1 LKGNTILKSGIISCS
16 ICLVLLGAYV
26 YPVEAGNYR
35 SYEIQFFT
43 IRLQNQLNYSHLENI
58 GIKKIIYPGFRDDE
72 IGGGLYFVNTQ
83 FRTLEPALEKLIEEF
98 DFKKLELCTW
108 MITRKFNW
116 LENTGLLD
124 YQYENKTRQVIRKL
138 DVFNPDAVKKLI
150 TVYKELAS
158 HKIQC
163 ILIQDDFTL
172 RYNEGFSNWGKA
184 KFITV
189 TGEPA
194 REELMMQKNTPY
206 NLDWNRVK
214 MNQLNGILKQI
225 VQNCKSVNS
234 GIKVGI
240 NIYYETPLYTER
252 SEAWYGHNLGEILE
266 SGVDY
271 IYLMT
276 YHRQIKDEMHLSET
290 RSRMLFKEIV
300 EKAYQ
305 ICKEKLI
312 VKLQIRDW
320 NTSERIPADEVKD
333 YLNLIPPPVHRVCFI
348 PVMLYDLDY
357 LEEIIKGTM
366 DKKKEITNYKSQ
378 ITNNAPVYKKGRCR
392 MTMSKITNKE
402 VSVSCGQVSNA
413 CGENK
418 SREGYEQR

>member
-1 LKGNTILKSGIISCS
+1 LRKLKGNIILKSGIISCS

-26 YPVEAGNYR
+26 YPAETGDYR
-35 SYEIQFFT
+35 TYEVQFFDF
-43 IRLQNQLNYSHLENI
+43 RLQNQLDYSRLENI
-58 GIKKIIYPGFRDDE
+58 GIKKIIYRAFKDDE
-72 IGGGLYFVNTQ
+72 TRGGLYFVNTQ
-83 FRTLEPALEKLIEEF
+83 FRTLEPALEKIIEEF
-98 DFKKLELCTW
+98 DFKKLDLCAW
-108 MITRKFNW
+108 MIARKFNW
-116 LENTGLLD
+116 LENTSMLD

-184 KFITV
+184 KFTTV

-194 REELMMQKNTPY
+194 REELMMQKNTPP

-240 NIYYETPLYTER
+240 NIYYETPLYINR

-266 SGVDY
+266 TGVDY
-271 IYLMT
+271 IYLMS
-276 YHRQIKDEMHLSET
+276 YHRQIKDEMRLSET
-290 RSRMLFKEIV
+290 RNRTLFKEIV

-312 VKLQIRDW
+312 VKLQTRDW
-320 NTSERIPADEVKD
+320 NTSERIPADEVKA
-333 YLNLIPPPVHRVCFI
+333 YLTLIPPQVHRVCFT
-348 PVMLYDLDY
+348 PVTPDDLDY
-357 LEEIIKGTM
+357 LEEIIGKPQ
-366 DKKKEITNYKSQ
+366 KEKLQ
-378 ITNNAPVYKKGRCR
+378 ITNHKLQTKRCPAD
-392 MTMSKITNKE
+392 IF
-402 VSVSCGQVSNA
+402 
-413 CGENK
+413 
-418 SREGYEQR
+418 

>member
-1 LKGNTILKSGIISCS
+1 MKGNIILKSGIISYS

-26 YPVEAGNYR
+26 YPAETGDYR

-43 IRLQNQLNYSHLENI
+43 IRLQNQLNYSRLENI

-72 IGGGLYFVNTQ
+72 TGGGLYFVNTQ
-83 FRTLEPALEKLIEEF
+83 FRTLEPALEKFIEEF
-98 DFKKLELCTW
+98 DFKKLDLCTW
-108 MITRKFNW
+108 MIARKFNW

-124 YQYENKTRQVIRKL
+124 YQYENKTRRVIRKL

-158 HKIQC
+158 HNIQC

-184 KFITV
+184 KFTTV

-194 REELMMQKNTPY
+194 REELMVQKNTPY
-206 NLDWNRVK
+206 NLNWNRVK

-240 NIYYETPLYTER
+240 NIYYETPLYIKR
-252 SEAWYGHNLGEILE
+252 AEAWYGHNLDEILE
-266 SGVDY
+266 TGVDY
-271 IYLMT
+271 IYLMS
-276 YHRQIKDEMHLSET
+276 YHRQIKGEMRLSET
-290 RSRMLFKEIV
+290 RSRALFKKIV
-300 EKAYQ
+300 DKAYQ
-305 ICKEKLI
+305 ICKKKLI

-320 NTSERIPADEVKD
+320 NTSEQIPVDEVKA
-333 YLNLIPPPVHRVCFI
+333 YLNLIPPQVHHVCFT
-348 PVMLYDLDY
+348 PVTPDDIDY
-357 LEEIIKGTM
+357 LEEIIGVSTKHTKNTKG
-366 DKKKEITNYKSQ
+366 KITNSKSQ
-378 ITNNAPVYKKGRCR
+378 ITNNAPVYKKGRSR
-392 MTMSKITNKE
+392 ITMSEITK
-402 VSVSCGQVSNA
+402 
-413 CGENK
+413 K
-418 SREGYEQR
+418 LEGHEQK